1 MQKDKSATILE
12 AQWMEQEI
20 PRIEQEVAQFR
31 AKEQEL
37 LTAPLATVT
46 QAYTD
51 RYRAERRRAYYFYRR
66 RRSVTPTRYG
76 YRERQV
82 ETGWFVLLSRILIVA
97 AAALAV
103 YVAYHNHQIGETQR
117 GIIWASVFLVIALG
131 LAFAPAL
138 ADQLWERRAR
148 KTAERAAAQARES
161 EPFRQEKDERRTE
174 LRQVRTRLQE
184 SEERLRFARV
194 RLGEL
199 RRELT
204 SSNHGEEAEE

>member
-20 PRIEQEVAQFR
+20 PRIEQELAQLKD
-31 AKEQEL
+31 KEREL

-46 QAYTD
+46 HAYTGA
-51 RYRAERRRAYYFYRR
+51 YRSERGRAHHFYRR

-76 YRERQV
+76 YRERQLEV
-82 ETGWFVLLSRILIVA
+82 GWFVLLSRILIVA
-97 AAALAV
+97 AAALAI

-117 GIIWASVFLVIALG
+117 GIIWASVLLVIALG

-138 ADQLWERRAR
+138 VDQLWERHAR
-148 KTAERAAAQARES
+148 RTAQKAAAQARES
-161 EPFRQEKDERRTE
+161 DTFRQEKDERHTE
-174 LRQVRTRLQE
+174 LRQVRTLLQE
-184 SEERLRFARV
+184 SEERLKFARV

-204 SSNHGEEAEE
+204 SSNHGEGAEE